1 MRNSPATSAKKSLET
16 CCDIVL
22 FMSADRIDFSRPKK
36 RETAPSAVPIA
47 KLKAI
52 GAFFVCTVHV
62 PFIIPGRQTRLM
74 RTRWLHYSAPS
85 SCSASAQPPSPL
97 VGRKPTHAGNQMQI
111 NSINTLFPPLLFLQP
126 RRFWYRQGE
135 TTCPRSYTG
144 NNSLRRL
151 LLLLLR
157 TR

>member
-1 MRNSPATSAKKSLET
+1 MN
-16 CCDIVL
+16 
-22 FMSADRIDFSRPKK
+22 ADRIDFSRPKK
-36 RETAPSAVPIA
+36 RETAPSAVPVA

-52 GAFFVCTVHV
+52 DAFFGV
-62 PFIIPGRQTRLM
+62 
-74 RTRWLHYSAPS
+74 RTRSIYYSRPHS
-85 SCSASAQPPSPL
+85 SPDA
-97 VGRKPTHAGNQMQI
+97 HAMA
-111 NSINTLFPPLLFLQP
+111 PLLRPVLLFCLGAAAIASSKRETNSCGKSDADKLNKHALSPPYFLQP

-151 LLLLLR
+151 LLLLPR

>member
-1 MRNSPATSAKKSLET
+1 MET

-22 FMSADRIDFSRPKK
+22 FMNTDRIDFSRPKK
-36 RETAPSAVPIA
+36 RETAPRAVPIA

-85 SCSASAQPPSPL
+85 SCSASAPPPSPQ
-97 VGRKPTHAGNQMQI
+97 VRGKPTHVGNQMQI
-111 NSINTLFPPLLFLQP
+111 NSINTLFPPLIFCSPEGSGTAKEKQP
-126 RRFWYRQGE
+126 ARDRIRE
-135 TTCPRSYTG
+135 TTVCGGSSSSSGQGR
-144 NNSLRRL
+144 
-151 LLLLLR
+151 
-157 TR
+157 